1 MKGNI
6 MKKQPTIETERL
18 ILRPFEM
25 TDAKRVQELAGDKR
39 IAETTLHIPHPY
51 EDGIAESW
59 IASHKDN
66 FSNGTTITYAIVKK
80 DTEELVGTIS
90 LMVNKIHKKAE
101 VGYWVG
107 LAYWG
112 NGYCTEAFKAII
124 EFGFKNFGLNK
135 IFGLSLVD
143 NIGSWRVM
151 EKVGMKYEG
160 TRRRDVVKNDL
171 ALDLRSY
178 SILREEYLNK

>member
-1 MKGNI
+1 
-6 MKKQPTIETERL
+6 MKKQAILETERL
-18 ILRPFEM
+18 ILRPFEL
-25 TDAKRVQELAGDKR
+25 TDAKRVQELAGDIR

-59 IASHKDN
+59 ISSHRDN
-66 FSNGTTITYAIVKK
+66 FENGSNVTYAIVKK
-80 DTEELVGTIS
+80 ETEELIGTIN
-90 LMVNKIHKKAE
+90 LMMNKTHKKAE

-124 EFGFKNFGLNK
+124 EFGFKNFDLNK
-135 IFGLSLVD
+135 IFGLSLVN

-151 EKVGMKYEG
+151 EKSGMTYEG
-160 TRRRDVVKNDL
+160 TRRQDVVKNDI
-171 ALDLRSY
+171 ALDLKSY
-178 SILREEYLNK
+178 SILREEYFNK